1 MSFYTDSDFT
11 PDCSIGYLVRR
22 VHQLGGVR
30 IEGIFAAEGLTAMQ
44 WQALVAIWYGR
55 GNTAAEL
62 ARDLGHDKGA
72 MTRLVDAMEQRGWVT
87 RERTAEDRRC
97 INLALTAEGEA
108 VALRCKRQVLAC
120 WNEWLADW
128 EPQEVE
134 TMIALLQKLRDTLVK
149 VSA

>member
-1 MSFYTDSDFT
+1 MGFYTDSDFT

-44 WQALVAIWYGR
+44 WQALVAIWSGR
-55 GNTAAEL
+55 GSTAAEL

-72 MTRLVDAMEQRGWVT
+72 MTRLVDAMEHSGWIT

-97 INLALTAEGEA
+97 INLVLTTEGEA
-108 VALRCKRQVLAC
+108 VAMRCKHQVLAC

-128 EPQEVE
+128 EPREVE

>member
-1 MSFYTDSDFT
+1 MGFYTDSDFT

-44 WQALVAIWYGR
+44 WQALVAIWSGR

-72 MTRLVDAMEQRGWVT
+72 MTRLVDAMEHSGWIT

-97 INLALTAEGEA
+97 INLALTTEGEA
-108 VALRCKRQVLAC
+108 VAMRCKRQVLAC

-128 EPQEVE
+128 EPREVE

>member
-1 MSFYTDSDFT
+1 MGFYTDSDFT

-62 ARDLGHDKGA
+62 ARDLGHD
-72 MTRLVDAMEQRGWVT
+72 
-87 RERTAEDRRC
+87 
-97 INLALTAEGEA
+97 
-108 VALRCKRQVLAC
+108 
-120 WNEWLADW
+120 
-128 EPQEVE
+128 
-134 TMIALLQKLRDTLVK
+134 
-149 VSA
+149 